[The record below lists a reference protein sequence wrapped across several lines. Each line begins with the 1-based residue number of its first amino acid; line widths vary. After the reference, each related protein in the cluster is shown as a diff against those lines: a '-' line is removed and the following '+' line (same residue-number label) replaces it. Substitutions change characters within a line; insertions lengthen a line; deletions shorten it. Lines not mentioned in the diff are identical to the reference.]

1 MSPWVLSPALKI
13 NRNKNIEIKIKK
25 LERWFNEVRALAA
38 PTEDPSS
45 IPSTMT
51 GRSLLPT
58 TPGGGCHAY
67 IHIIKKNSRHVS
79 THH

>member
-45 IPSTMT
+45 IPSTHDRT
-51 GRSLLPT
+51 LTSPT
-58 TPGGGCHAY
+58 TPAQGG
-67 IHIIKKNSRHVS
+67 VS
-79 THH
+79 CIYTHN